1 MKRFWICCGILAA
14 LFTASLAN
22 MWYVETISARI
33 RDGLEQAE
41 QAVAEGN
48 WDEAR
53 ALTESAQAYWL
64 SHEDYLAITLSLCDT
79 DDVST
84 GFEEVLGFLEW
95 EAAAEYNGANG
106 TLLAYVEHLSEI
118 EQITLSNLL

>member
-1 MKRFWICCGILAA
+1 MRRFWVCCAILAV
-14 LFTASLAN
+14 LFAASLSN
-22 MWYVETISARI
+22 IWYVGSISERI
-33 RDGLEQAE
+33 RTGLTQAE
-41 QAVAEGN
+41 QAVAQGN

-53 ALTESAQAYWL
+53 ALTESAHAYWR
-64 SHEDYLAITLSLCDT
+64 SHEGYLAITLSLCNT

-106 TLLAYVEHLSEI
+106 TLIAYVEHLAEI